1 MGLPSLQE
9 REKFIA
15 NELSQRGYSPPQIAA
30 VMGSVAQESSF
41 DPGIQEKGGTGLGLF
56 QWSYDRRKK
65 VPALTGDFYKDARN
79 QINLFEEELSGS
91 EKQAG
96 QMLRSAT
103 DLSSAAAAMKQFERY
118 GVAGN
123 RYKYMDEYA
132 QRLGKGELLGSSGAA
147 GNGLMGST
155 ASSEP
160 ASSFDVMAR
169 LASKPAV
176 GDGLAAVATAG
187 LGLSGSLGLAGGDRF
202 AGSDPFVAAIQ
213 ALGGRKQAP
222 QVSTLPAASS
232 FAGSSGEGTQP
243 AAEGGGVLGLGE
255 FGKKLQQV
263 GFKVAENPL
272 FGGVGK
278 HSPNSHHYS
287 GDAFDLTIQPGSP
300 LLKGRPDSEWK
311 ALTAKYGEELR
322 KALPG
327 AEVFH
332 PGNDPVGGHDT
343 HIHVGIPGGSKSGVR
358 MNQRLQQLLSLAG

>member
-9 REKFIA
+9 REEFIA
-15 NELSQRGYSPPQIAA
+15 NELNQRGYSPPQIAA
-30 VMGSVAQESSF
+30 VMGSVAHESSF
-41 DPGIQEKGGTGLGLF
+41 NPSIQEKGGTGLGLF

-65 VPALTGDFYKDARN
+65 VPALTGDFYQDARN
-79 QINLFEEELSGS
+79 QINLFEQELSGS

-96 QMLRSAT
+96 EMLRSAK
-103 DLSSAAAAMKQFERY
+103 DLPSAAAAMKQFERY

-132 QRLGKGELLGSSGAA
+132 KRLGQGELLGSQGGSGQSADT
-147 GNGLMGST
+147 G
-155 ASSEP
+155 
-160 ASSFDVMAR
+160 SSFDVMAR
-169 LASKPAV
+169 IGGKPSG

-202 AGSDPFVAAIQ
+202 AGSAPFVAAIQ
-213 ALGGRKQAP
+213 ALGGRKQQP
-222 QVSTLPAASS
+222 QVGTALTANPLASS
-232 FAGSSGEGTQP
+232 SASS
-243 AAEGGGVLGLGE
+243 AEDGGALGLGE
-255 FGKKLQQV
+255 FGKKLQQA

-300 LLKGRPDSEWK
+300 LLKGRPDSDWK

-327 AEVFH
+327 AEIFH
-332 PGNDPVGGHDT
+332 PGHDPVGGHDS
-343 HIHVGIPGGSKSGVR
+343 HIHLAIPGGSKSGVR
-358 MNQRLQQLLSLAG
+358 MNQRLQQLLAMAG